1 LIEFSTPK
9 SLFQHRQKELQPI
22 HDFLAAVRSHIWP
35 FDQQSSEKPVQ
46 ELFRIADLLIAAQ
59 KAYSESNFERE
70 FQRVRELARL
80 AGDSP
85 SVIGYVMFV
94 ADRYQDRKMGD
105 RRTELL
111 EILAK
116 FEDTPAPVLLLLARD
131 CQAAGNEAKAIDYFD
146 RAVQRSPEMYVPRK
160 SLVDLLERNS
170 EYEKSE
176 PHIHKLIELKPNDS
190 FLRIDLARNLH
201 RQRKV
206 EEARVVIR
214 EFLQSSEVSK
224 SEEVWKYLRTSGLGQ
239 YVDNFDDASSE
250 VKEPIRHS
258 ATESNN

>member
-116 FEDTPAPVLLLLARD
+116 FEDTPAPVLLSLARD

-206 EEARVVIR
+206 EEARAVIR
-214 EFLQSSEVSK
+214 EFLQSSEVLK

-239 YVDNFDDASSE
+239 YVDNFDDASTE
-250 VKEPIRHS
+250 VKELIRHS
-258 ATESNN
+258 ATEINN